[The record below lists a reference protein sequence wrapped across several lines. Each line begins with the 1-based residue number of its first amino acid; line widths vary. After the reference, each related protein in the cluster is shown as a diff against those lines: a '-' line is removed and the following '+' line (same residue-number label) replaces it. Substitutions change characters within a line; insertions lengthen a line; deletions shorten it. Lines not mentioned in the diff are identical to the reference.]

1 MSTFTNSAQG
11 AHIVDLI
18 EKVGRMSEASERMQ
32 ARMTECEA
40 KLIRI
45 ERHLTD
51 LFGKTNAIKYI
62 QP

>member
-1 MSTFTNSAQG
+1 MSELFTHSAKE
-11 AHIVDLI
+11 AAFIDLV
-18 EKVGRMSEASERMQ
+18 EKHRRMAEASERMQ

-51 LFGKTNAIKYI
+51 LFGTINSKQI